1 MNHGGAN
8 LSACAGCAG
17 TSRRSGYARA
27 AVAVVLGVLAFASA
41 ASAEVFDW
49 RNVDGQDW
57 MSPVRDQGLAGTC
70 WAFSA
75 VAALEA
81 HINIT
86 AGDAE
91 WDVDLSEQH
100 LVSDG
105 SAGRVTGGWEMKAL
119 NFFVSTGVV
128 TEQELPYAGEDPSL
142 DWPLAPGWEDRVF
155 KATLLRRW
163 VPPDNTTIKYY
174 LQTYG
179 PLTTGIDTAIDWYWP
194 DDPPVFAGLGGGGDG
209 SVGRGATDNPVGYGS
224 DEPLAGIDH
233 AAVITGFVDDDAMG
247 EGGYWIIK
255 NSWGAGWGDDG
266 YGYMKYGVVE
276 TNSRIHSLK
285 GEAIWPDF
293 EPGDIDRN
301 GVIDSS
307 DIDWLFDHLTG
318 PGVSADALYDLD
330 GDGDADHDD
339 VDVLVHDIIGTEYGD
354 FDLSYAVTTTDLAVL
369 SSHYGE
375 SDTSWAMGDVNGD
388 NVIDTTDLAI
398 LATNFGF
405 VGSDPNVP
413 EPASL
418 SLLGLAGLAILKR
431 RK

>member
-1 MNHGGAN
+1 MNYGGAH
-8 LSACAGCAG
+8 LSACAGRTG
-17 TSRRSGYARA
+17 TLHGSGCPRA
-27 AVAVVLGVLAFASA
+27 AAAVILGVLAFASA

-49 RNVDGQDW
+49 RNVDGQNW
-57 MSPVRDQGLAGTC
+57 MSPVRNQGAAGTC

-81 HINIT
+81 HVNIT
-86 AGDAE
+86 AGDAD
-91 WDVDLSEQH
+91 WDIDLSEQH

-105 SAGRVTGGWEMKAL
+105 TAGRVTGGWEFKAL
-119 NFFVSTGVV
+119 NFFVSTGIV
-128 TEQELPYAGEDPSL
+128 TEQELPYAGQDPSP

-155 KATLLRRW
+155 KATSVRRW
-163 VPPDNTTIKYY
+163 VPPDITTIKYY

-179 PLTTGIDTAIDWYWP
+179 PLTTGIDTTIDWYWP
-194 DDPPVFAGLGGGGDG
+194 DDPPVVVGGGGGADD
-209 SVGRGATDNPVGYGS
+209 SVGRGATDNPVGYSS
-224 DEPLAGIDH
+224 DEPLGAIDH
-233 AAVITGFVDDDAMG
+233 AAVITGFVDDDTMA
-247 EGGYWIIK
+247 EGGYWMIK
-255 NSWGAGWGDDG
+255 NSWGVGWGDDG

-276 TNSRIHSLK
+276 LNSRVHSLN

-307 DIDWLFDHLTG
+307 DIDRLFGRLTG

-354 FDLSYAVTTTDLAVL
+354 FDLNYAITSTDLATL
-369 SSHYGE
+369 AFYYGE
-375 SDTSWAMGDVNGD
+375 SDTNWAKGDINGD
-388 NVIDTTDLAI
+388 NVINTTDLAI
-398 LATNFGF
+398 LAGNFGF